1 MRIACL
7 IEEGRP
13 RTGPQS
19 YRALLERALAPR
31 HTLGFFAGPPT
42 GEWDLVHILDIK
54 RVPLALV
61 RALSPPVVA
70 DLHDHYW
77 VRFQAFP
84 APDLPLRR
92 LLMPWR
98 RRHHLAVL
106 GRAKSVVVH
115 SRAVAE
121 ALPFP
126 NVHVV
131 PIGIAP
137 EDFASSPG
145 PREPLLLLVGR
156 DCFRKGLPVLLQA
169 LRRLRPGLPKLRL
182 EVIGDEF
189 PHARLAGKL
198 LALGLPVSFVPGL
211 DPDELRRRYAQA
223 SALVLPSYQEAFGL
237 TLLEAFAAG
246 LPVVASRVG
255 GIPELVEDGVSGM
268 LFRSGDA
275 AELAEK
281 LSQVLTQ
288 AKLRDR
294 LVLGGRQRLPGRFD
308 LPTMAAGLEQV
319 YQRTLEP

>member
-31 HTLGFFAGPPT
+31 HTLGFFEGVPA
-42 GEWDLVHILDIK
+42 GEWDLVHLLDIK
-54 RVPLALV
+54 RAPLAAV
-61 RALSPPVVA
+61 RALKQPVVA
-70 DLHDHYW
+70 DVHDHYW

-84 APDLPLRR
+84 APDLPLR
-92 LLMPWR
+92 LMLQPWR

-106 GRAKSVVVH
+106 RLAKSVVAH

-121 ALPFP
+121 ALPVP
-126 NVHVV
+126 NVHLV
-131 PIGIAP
+131 PLGIAA
-137 EDFASSPG
+137 EDWQESPSA
-145 PREPLLLLVGR
+145 REPLILLVGR

-169 LRRLRPGLPKLRL
+169 LRRLRSRLPQIRL

-189 PHARLAGKL
+189 VHARLFGRL
-198 LALGLPVSFVPGL
+198 LALGLPVRFLPGL
-211 DPDELRRRYAQA
+211 DPPELRRRYARA

-255 GIPELVEDGVSGM
+255 GIPEVVEDGKSGL
-268 LFRSGDA
+268 LFQSGQA
-275 AELAEK
+275 GELAEK
-281 LSQVLTQ
+281 LYQVLTD

-294 LVLGGRQRLPGRFD
+294 LLRGGKERLPGRFD
-308 LPTMAAGLEQV
+308 LAAMAAALERV
-319 YQRTLEP
+319 YERTLNP